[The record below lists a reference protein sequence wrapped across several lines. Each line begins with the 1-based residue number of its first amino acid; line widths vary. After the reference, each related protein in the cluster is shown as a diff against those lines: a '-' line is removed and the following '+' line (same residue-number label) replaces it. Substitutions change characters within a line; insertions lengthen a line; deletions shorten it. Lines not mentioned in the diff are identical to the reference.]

1 MQDELSRRRLSEFS
15 KIAKVEFDDK
25 EVIDQIMKD
34 YFTKMDISGPKE
46 TEDISITTSPIVREL
61 YFRDRFKEIENPEKL
76 AMKLEQETKKQPITE
91 NCMQSVRNI
100 AVTRKASE
108 VRKAIHEVKEEYAKI
123 ENLVQDNE
131 EEKE

>member
-1 MQDELSRRRLSEFS
+1 MIIELKEEGKRKEFFYLIGQRVTNDVV
-15 KIAKVEFDDK
+15 KHHICIFDRDK
-25 EVIDQIMKD
+25 EEVHP
-34 YFTKMDISGPKE
+34 FS
-46 TEDISITTSPIVREL
+46 L

-76 AMKLEQETKKQPITE
+76 AMELEQERQETKKQPITE
-91 NCMQSVRNI
+91 NCMQSVKNI

-108 VRKAIHEVKEEYAKI
+108 VKKAIHEVKEEYAKI

>member
-61 YFRDRFKEIENPEKL
+61 YFRDRFIEIEDPEKL
-76 AMKLEQETKKQPITE
+76 AMELEQETKKQPITE

-108 VRKAIHEVKEEYAKI
+108 VRKASHEVKEEYTKR
-123 ENLVQDNE
+123 ENLIQDNE